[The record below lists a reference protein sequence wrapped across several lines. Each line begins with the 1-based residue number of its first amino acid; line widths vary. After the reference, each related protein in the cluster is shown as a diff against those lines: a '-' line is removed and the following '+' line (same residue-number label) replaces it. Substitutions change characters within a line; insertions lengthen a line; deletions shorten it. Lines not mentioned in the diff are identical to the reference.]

1 MRSLIKIILILFLFL
16 TVTSQANE
24 DNKKVEDDINKA
36 ANQIADTLK
45 IEIAI
50 KGKKLTNF
58 FTNNNLVLISE
69 KGTREYKFKDKSY
82 EIIQNDNV
90 IQSGT
95 WKINGLLKNQIRLIS
110 DDDKKKYYLKKISK
124 KPWIYNYDKRPGSEG
139 AEKEI
144 LHIKSS
150 SKFNEISSDITF
162 AENEI
167 SDTSSK
173 SDKKDKK
180 KKVKKEKKI
189 DKKKIIQKTKKK
201 SGFQSTTK

>member
-1 MRSLIKIILILFLFL
+1 MRSLIKIILILFL

-24 DNKKVEDDINKA
+24 DIKKVEDDIKKA

-82 EIIQNDNV
+82 EIIQNNNV

-110 DDDKKKYYLKKISK
+110 NDDKKKYYLKKISR
-124 KPWIYNYDKRPGSEG
+124 KPWIYNYDKLPGSEG

-162 AENEI
+162 AEKEI

-173 SDKKDKK
+173 SDK
-180 KKVKKEKKI
+180 I
-189 DKKKIIQKTKKK
+189 DKKK
-201 SGFQSTTK
+201 